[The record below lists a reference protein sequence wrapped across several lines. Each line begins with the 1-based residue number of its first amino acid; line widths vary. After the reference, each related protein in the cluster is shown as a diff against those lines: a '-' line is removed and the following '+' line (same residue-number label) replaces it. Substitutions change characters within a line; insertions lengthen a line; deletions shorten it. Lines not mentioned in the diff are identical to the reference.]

1 LAVLAGSFSTA
12 GVGSLQPVVFVASL
26 QSVPVGRMAAALV
39 LLFKNGRRG
48 GSAEEINDRTIIC
61 KFLKDLSP
69 IDPESI

>member
-1 LAVLAGSFSTA
+1 LAVLAGQAASQQLA
-12 GVGSLQPVVFVASL
+12 WVPVVFVASL